1 MIDDKT
7 IIIEAFTSKEMRQI
21 SAAVTSIRV
30 SYSIDGASQVTV
42 DLVDKNM
49 EMWNNN
55 YFMIKQVV
63 IFKGERFMI
72 ASNEISAGDGDY
84 AKITI
89 ELRTEAVQLMR
100 LDKKP
105 EAFKSTNGF
114 DFAKKVAAKFKLGFI
129 GQNPAGIKSSTIKLN
144 QSKTKES
151 VYDVLLRAAK
161 DLQYVCFVME
171 AYTSETNKTKKPTL
185 FFGSPQWLL
194 GRWGLEETP
203 AYTFQKYGGGTETRT
218 LKYIPLKYPNDEKL
232 NYFLTSMPNMRR
244 SMDSPKESEGRASLW
259 GGSGFETGTGNAYDI
274 RPGMTVMIYGIKTF
288 ETAYLVTSV
297 EYSYAEPE
305 PVQIAFA
312 TIAKIAPDDKK
323 KIDSKANG

>member
-7 IIIEAFTSKEMRQI
+7 IVIEAFTSKELRQI
-21 SAAVTSIRV
+21 AAAVTSIRV
-30 SYSIDGASQVTV
+30 SYTVDGASQVTV
-42 DLVDKNM
+42 ELTDENM
-49 EMWNNN
+49 NMWNNN
-55 YFMIKQVV
+55 YFLLKQVV
-63 IFKGERFMI
+63 IFNGERYMI
-72 ASNEISAGDGDY
+72 ASNEISPGEGNH
-84 AKITI
+84 AKITL

-114 DFAKKVAAKFKLGFI
+114 DFAKKAADKYGLGFI

-161 DLQYVCFVME
+161 DLQYLCFVMN
-171 AYTSETNKTKKPTL
+171 AYTSETNRTLKPTL

-203 AYTFQKYGGGTETRT
+203 QYTFQKYGGGTEKRT

-259 GGSGFETGTGNAYDI
+259 GGSGFETATGNAYDI
-274 RPGMTVMIYGIKTF
+274 RPGMTVVLYGIKSF
-288 ETAYLVTSV
+288 EGAYLVTSM
-297 EYSYAEPE
+297 EYTYAEPE

-312 TIAKIAPDDKK
+312 TIAKISPDDKK
-323 KIDSKANG
+323 KIDAKENA